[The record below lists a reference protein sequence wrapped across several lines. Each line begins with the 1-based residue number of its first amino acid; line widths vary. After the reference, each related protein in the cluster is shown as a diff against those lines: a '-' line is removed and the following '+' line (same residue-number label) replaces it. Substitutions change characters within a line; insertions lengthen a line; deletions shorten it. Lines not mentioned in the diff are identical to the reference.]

1 MARAT
6 LCEGLWLRRVRDLVA
21 GVTMTALCPCQECD
35 SALRRIAIDAGDVA
49 ALARMTE
56 PERRRA
62 AGEAPFLD
70 NEHTVRMAQA
80 FTRWEFVSPIDGWK
94 IEWWAQELIVAHLRA
109 LVQQEIVDRIVAWCE
124 AEVSP

>member
-35 SALRRIAIDAGDVA
+35 SALRRIASDAGDEK
-49 ALARMTE
+49 ARAHMTE

-62 AGEAPFLD
+62 NGELPFNDGPTTVATASNALD
-70 NEHTVRMAQA
+70 
-80 FTRWEFVSPIDGWK
+80 EFVNEPRAFAARINGRSFCAI
-94 IEWWAQELIVAHLRA
+94 QLRA
-109 LVQQEIVDRIVAWCE
+109 LVLQQLLVTFSTPWN
-124 AEVSP
+124 EVTP